1 MPFKNRIRLPFYI
14 TKAQFP
20 SEQNV
25 FRRAD
30 GSTKTLSVIVN
41 KTYEGE
47 TAHLPEHIHE
57 RLKIA
62 LSHDEVNIEGQ
73 RYFGGVS
80 MDGDFDIAWEDFLDY
95 PLGKASFKVR
105 VTPFDYSNDNCQTCE
120 QASQLNLQ
128 DDTVTGLYESLE
140 EGQEYEFNVFE
151 NDTICC
157 SPITAEI
164 VTINSLYVESA
175 TINEQSGIVTL
186 TIKAS
191 VPSAI
196 LANLVTYRVTCPD
209 GSYDEADV
217 LANISGSEEPSC
229 EVPGTI
235 TIEDVSATSAI
246 ISWGQPSTGMPAGG
260 YYYEIYTAAD
270 PINPVQTGILFNDT
284 NVFTDLVADTDYI
297 IYIQSVCD
305 DENRSTFVSSPFT
318 TAEQEG
324 GCGKYEVHFDDGTG
338 IRGTWTTVTY
348 LDCAGEERSTP
359 VFNMTFKIVCALE
372 NAPGDPVDIVGAT
385 SIEYIEPC

>member
-1 MPFKNRIRLPFYI
+1 MAFINRIRLPFYI
-14 TKAQFP
+14 TKPQFP

-30 GSTKTLSVIVN
+30 GSFKTLSVIVN
-41 KTYEGE
+41 KTYEGQ
-47 TAHLPEHIHE
+47 TDRLPEQIHE
-57 RLKIA
+57 HLKIA

-80 MDGDFDIAWEDFLDY
+80 IDGDYDIAWEDFLDY
-95 PLGKASFKVR
+95 PLGKAAFKVR

-120 QASQLNLQ
+120 QASQLDLQ

-140 EGQEYEFNVFE
+140 EGQEYEFNVFS

-164 VTINSLYVESA
+164 VTINSVYVESA
-175 TINEQSGIVTL
+175 TIDETSGIITL
-186 TIKAS
+186 TLKAT

-217 LANISGSEEPSC
+217 LANISGTEIPTC
-229 EVPGTI
+229 EAPGMI
-235 TIEDVSATSAI
+235 TIEAVTASSAV
-246 ISWGQPSTGMPAGG
+246 ISWEQPSTGYPAGG
-260 YYYEIYTAAD
+260 YYYEIYTVAD
-270 PINPVQTGILFNDT
+270 PVTPVQTGNLTAET
-284 NVFTDLVADTDYI
+284 NVFTDLTEETDYI

-305 DENRSTFVSSPFT
+305 ESNKSAFVNEPFT
-318 TAEQEG
+318 TPAQEG
-324 GCGKYEVHFDDGTG
+324 GCGKYEVHYDDGTG
-338 IRGTWTTVTY
+338 VRGTYTTVTY
-348 LDCAGEERSTP
+348 IDCGGNSINVK
-359 VFNMTFKIVCALE
+359 VFNMTFGIICALE
-372 NAPGDPVDIVGAT
+372 NSPGDPVDIIGAT
-385 SIEYIEPC
+385 TVVYIEPC